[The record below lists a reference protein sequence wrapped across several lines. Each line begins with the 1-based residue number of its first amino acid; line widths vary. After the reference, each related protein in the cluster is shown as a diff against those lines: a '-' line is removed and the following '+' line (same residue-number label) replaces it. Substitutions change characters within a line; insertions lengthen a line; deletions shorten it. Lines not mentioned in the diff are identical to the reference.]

1 MDVTTAT
8 ARWTLDTAHGSV
20 TWAKYCAPIYICTH
34 VPVLA
39 VVVAGALIVG
49 LSLTWCFFV

>member
-8 ARWTLDTAHGSV
+8 ARWTLDAAHGSV
-20 TWAKYCAPIYICTH
+20 TWTKYCAPKSIYTH

-39 VVVAGALIVG
+39 VVVAGTLIVG
-49 LSLTWCFFV
+49 LSLTLCFFV